1 MRASFAFVAA
11 LALVAACTEP
21 EIPLGPDGQPLP
33 RIYRISAA
41 EAPKIQFR
49 ALDTINALRQ
59 AAGVPPLRLDAALNA
74 AAATHSR
81 DMARQNRPWNFGSD
95 GSSPLDRVRRAG
107 YTGQL
112 IGQNISESYE
122 TELETIGGWM
132 QSPDTRPLLLDP
144 RARDLGF
151 SFYQQENG
159 KIWWTMVVGG

>member
-1 MRASFAFVAA
+1 MRASFALVAA
-11 LALVAACTEP
+11 LALLSACAEP
-21 EIPLGPDGQPLP
+21 DIQLGPDGLPIP

-41 EAPKIQFR
+41 DAPNIQFR

-59 AAGVPPLRLDAALNA
+59 GAGVPPLQLNAALNA

-107 YTGQL
+107 YTGRL

-132 QSPDTRPLLLDP
+132 ENPDTRPLLLDP

-151 SFYQQENG
+151 SFYQEENG
-159 KIWWTMVVGG
+159 KIWWTMLVGG